1 MISPNDHRQF
11 IASTD
16 AAHYRETGAWSD
28 EILYDMLAGHA
39 LKNPHREAIVDPPNT
54 RSLFGVDPQ
63 RLSWHTLKKAV
74 DGLTLDFHQRGIGR
88 GDIVITQL
96 GNTWATV
103 ACFFAITRLGGI
115 VSPLSLQSRR
125 SEIAHAV
132 TLLKPQV
139 FLALE
144 QFGEFNPI
152 DYFHN
157 CFPDFAGLVLPVNQA
172 LPDLISGQAAD
183 TGPLSAVQHWA
194 EADDIAT
201 ICWTSGTEGSPKAV
215 PRSHNNWRA
224 SAIGVSDGFLMTQA
238 PERIMLPFPLI
249 NTAAIG
255 GVTMPWLYNGGTL
268 VLHHP
273 FNIDVF
279 AKQIIEE
286 EITTTLASPTALKAM
301 LASPTIRAAGNRL
314 ALRAV
319 GCGSAAPSAALLS
332 HYEEVLGIHI
342 HNMFGANEGTL
353 LCCDRSLVPDAKRRA
368 THFPRVGYSGE
379 TWPNRAANWLK
390 SKLIDPDSDQEVTQT
405 GTPGILAVKGPSLFP
420 GYYTPIGIDRS
431 SFTEDGFYVTGDLFE
446 IDSDQKGPRLL
457 KVIGRKKEIVIR
469 GGFNISPLEVDS
481 ALAELPGV
489 VELAT
494 AGIVDDEYGERLCL
508 YVVLEP
514 NQRLNLTDVQAH
526 LTEVGLAKTKW
537 PERLVVVASLSRNA
551 LNKVVRSTLHTLPVI
566 TEEKR
571 Y

>member
-11 IASTD
+11 IDSTD
-16 AAHYRETGAWSD
+16 ATRYRETGAWSD
-28 EILYDMLAGHA
+28 HILYDMLGAHA
-39 LKNPHREAIVDPPNT
+39 LANPHREAIVDPPNT
-54 RSLFGVDPQ
+54 QSLFGVDPQ
-63 RLSWHTLKKAV
+63 RLSWHTLKEAV
-74 DGLTLDFHQRGIGR
+74 DRLSIDLRQRGIGR

-115 VSPLSLQSRR
+115 ISPLSLQSRR

-132 TLLKPQV
+132 TLLKPRA

-144 QFGEFNPI
+144 QFSDFNPI
-152 DYFHN
+152 NYFQN
-157 CFPDFAGLVLPVNQA
+157 CFPEFSGLVLPLNEVLTSLA
-172 LPDLISGQAAD
+172 SGQASN
-183 TGPLSAVQHWA
+183 TLPLSAVQHWA

-201 ICWTSGTEGSPKAV
+201 ICWTSGTEGLPKAV

-301 LASPTIRAAGNRL
+301 LASPTIRTAGNRL

-319 GCGSAAPSAALLS
+319 GCGSAAPSAALLN

-353 LCCDRSLVPDAKRRA
+353 LCCDRSLVPDAERRA

-379 TWPNRAANWLK
+379 KWPNRAANWLK
-390 SKLIDPDSDQEVTQT
+390 SKLIDPDSNQEITQT

-420 GYYTPIGIDRS
+420 GYYTGKGIDRKA
-431 SFTEDGFYVTGDLFE
+431 FTEDGFYLTGDLFE

-494 AGIVDDEYGERLCL
+494 AGVPDDQYGERLCL
-508 YVVLEP
+508 YVVLAP
-514 NQRLNLTDVQAH
+514 NKELSLKDVQAH
-526 LTEVGLAKTKW
+526 LSEVGLAKTKW
-537 PERLVVVASLSRNA
+537 PERLVVVESLSRNA
-551 LNKVVRSTLHTLPVI
+551 LHKVVRSALHTLPI
-566 TEEKR
+566 INEERR

>member
-1 MISPNDHRQF
+1 MISPNDHRQY
-11 IASTD
+11 IECAD
-16 AAHYRETGAWSD
+16 AALYRKMGAWSD
-28 EILYDMLAGHA
+28 DILYDMLAGHA
-39 LKNPHREAIVDPPNT
+39 LANPEREAIVDPPNT
-54 RSLFGVDPQ
+54 QSLFCVAPQ
-63 RLSWHTLKKAV
+63 RLSWNTLKERV
-74 DGLTLDFHQRGIGR
+74 DGLTLDLHQRGIER
-88 GDIVITQL
+88 GDVVITQL

-115 VSPLSLQSRR
+115 ISPLSLQSRR
-125 SEIAHAV
+125 SEISHAL
-132 TLLKPQV
+132 TLLKPKV

-144 QFGEFNPI
+144 QFGDFKPI
-152 DYFHN
+152 DYFQT
-157 CFPDFAGLVLPVNQA
+157 CFPGFTGLALSLNEVLAGAPSVQA
-172 LPDLISGQAAD
+172 SGAY
-183 TGPLSAVQHWA
+183 PLSALQHWA

-273 FNIDVF
+273 FTIDVF
-279 AKQIIEE
+279 AQQIIDE
-286 EITTTLASPTALKAM
+286 EITTTLASPTALKA
-301 LASPTIRAAGNRL
+301 LLSSPTIRAAGNRL

-353 LCCDRSLVPDAKRRA
+353 LCCDRTLVPDAERRA
-368 THFPRVGYSGE
+368 THFPRVGYTSE

-390 SKLIDPDSDQEVTQT
+390 SRLIDADEGHEVTQP
-405 GTPGILAVKGPSLFP
+405 GRPGILAVKGPSLFP
-420 GYYTPIGIDRS
+420 GYYTPTGIDRTA
-431 SFTEDGFYVTGDLFE
+431 FTKDGFYITGDLFE

-481 ALAELPGV
+481 ALAELSGV

-494 AGIVDDEYGERLCL
+494 AGIADDEYGERLCL

-514 NQRLNLTDVQAH
+514 NEQLSLNDVQAH
-526 LTEVGLAKTKW
+526 LAKVGLAKTKW
-537 PERLVVVASLSRNA
+537 PERLVVVDALSRNA
-551 LNKVVRSTLHTLPVI
+551 LNKVIRSALHTLPII
-566 TEEKR
+566 TEDKR